1 MPMTDE
7 FNQGGGLEAA
17 FDAARSSQP
26 APSADLM
33 ARVLADAQAV
43 QAEQRMAP
51 SARAPRGVLQQFL
64 EAMGGWPA
72 VAGLS
77 AAGVAGVWLG
87 LGPMAGVSDTVA
99 SYLGVSV
106 TPTYS
111 VDVMPGAE
119 LGLAWEEGAL

>member
-1 MPMTDE
+1 MPMMDE
-7 FNQGGGLEAA
+7 HKHSGELEAA

-26 APSADLM
+26 EPSANLM
-33 ARVLADAQAV
+33 ARVLADAQIV
-43 QAEQRMAP
+43 QAEQSVKP
-51 SARAPRGVLQQFL
+51 SARVPRGYMQQLL
-64 EAMGGWPA
+64 EALGGWPA

-87 LGPMAGVSDTVA
+87 LGPMAGVSDAVA
-99 SYLGVSV
+99 SYLGMSV
-106 TPTYS
+106 PPAYS

>member
-1 MPMTDE
+1 MQMTDKHKH
-7 FNQGGGLEAA
+7 GGELEAA
-17 FDAARSSQP
+17 FDAARSSRP
-26 APSADLM
+26 EPSSDLM
-33 ARVLADAQAV
+33 ARVLADAQSV
-43 QAEQRMAP
+43 QAQKRAAP
-51 SARAPRGVLQQFL
+51 AAPAPRGYLRQLL
-64 EAMGGWPA
+64 EALGGWPA

-99 SYLGVSV
+99 NYLGVSV
-106 TPTYS
+106 PPVYS